1 MIVTI
6 MLSVPIPMDPLFVIV
21 KTDIVDMV
29 NGVKVSY
36 TTVIVS
42 YLSSFL
48 SFHFFA
54 VYYCSFHF
62 VFQNQFKHN
71 DIS

>member
-36 TTVIVS
+36 TTVIVI
-42 YLSSFL
+42 SFPV
-48 SFHFFA
+48 SKPI
-54 VYYCSFHF
+54 
-62 VFQNQFKHN
+62 QTQ
-71 DIS
+71 